1 MKCCDLV
8 RARFSLENHQAG
20 LRLFTSRRVKV
31 YKLLTDDNYFHEL
44 EKHVE
49 QCDLRYERIEERLD
63 AHKTSLSALD
73 GKLWALAVLI
83 MIAPF
88 VQKIIS

>member
-1 MKCCDLV
+1 MG
-8 RARFSLENHQAG
+8 ARFSLENHQAG
-20 LRLFTSRRVKV
+20 QRLFTSRRDRV

-63 AHKTSLSALD
+63 GHKTSLSALD

>member
-1 MKCCDLV
+1 MKCCGSV

-20 LRLFTSRRVKV
+20 RRLFTLLRDRV

-63 AHKTSLSALD
+63 GHKTSLSALD

>member
-1 MKCCDLV
+1 MG
-8 RARFSLENHQAG
+8 ARFSLENHQAG
-20 LRLFTSRRVKV
+20 RRLFTSRRDRV

-63 AHKTSLSALD
+63 GHKTSLSALD